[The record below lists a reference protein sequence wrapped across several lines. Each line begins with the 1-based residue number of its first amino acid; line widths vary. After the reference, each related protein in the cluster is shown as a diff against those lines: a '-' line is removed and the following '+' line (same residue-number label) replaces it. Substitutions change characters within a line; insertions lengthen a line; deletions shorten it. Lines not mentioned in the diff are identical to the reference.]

1 MVRPLAVVA
10 VIALV
15 LARAVT
21 PALKGTFSGIDSVI
35 RWADIGAGLLS
46 QALAFSLTALCVG
59 MILIV
64 GRDQKVTAF
73 ARAVLIPQT
82 VLVIV
87 FGIWATRNPLHP
99 VGMMAL
105 GMIAVAA
112 SMTASVEALRQART
126 RALGA
131 VLGLT
136 GFAGFLHVLAAMI
149 ARRSLDSLRFAG
161 AISTLSLS
169 VHALA
174 LLVALIW
181 IASRRRSVLP
191 PATMIALAVAVA
203 LTWAASKGTLMS
215 AAPGWVFAARAM
227 DRLIPTPAPSL
238 PASFSLFLAALA
250 PALAVGALATRRQIP
265 AIIGALA
272 LVLTAGVMVDAPLLA
287 LMLTTASL
295 ATVLASRDDRGMW
308 EALLGRPLKGA
319 PGE

>member
-1 MVRPLAVVA
+1 MLA

-46 QALAFSLTALCVG
+46 QGLAFALTALCVG

-64 GRDQKVTAF
+64 GRDPKVTAF

-99 VGMMAL
+99 IGMMAL
-105 GMIAVAA
+105 GMVAAAA

-136 GFAGFLHVLAAMI
+136 
-149 ARRSLDSLRFAG
+149 
-161 AISTLSLS
+161 
-169 VHALA
+169 
-174 LLVALIW
+174 
-181 IASRRRSVLP
+181 
-191 PATMIALAVAVA
+191 
-203 LTWAASKGTLMS
+203 
-215 AAPGWVFAARAM
+215 
-227 DRLIPTPAPSL
+227 
-238 PASFSLFLAALA
+238 
-250 PALAVGALATRRQIP
+250 
-265 AIIGALA
+265 
-272 LVLTAGVMVDAPLLA
+272 
-287 LMLTTASL
+287 
-295 ATVLASRDDRGMW
+295 
-308 EALLGRPLKGA
+308 
-319 PGE
+319 